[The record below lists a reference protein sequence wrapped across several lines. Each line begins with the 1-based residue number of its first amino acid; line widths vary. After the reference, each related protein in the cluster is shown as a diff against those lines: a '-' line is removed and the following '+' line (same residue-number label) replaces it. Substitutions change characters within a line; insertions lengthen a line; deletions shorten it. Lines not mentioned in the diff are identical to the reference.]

1 MFPSNG
7 WEAHVYTGPI
17 DHTNMVNMDTLVN
30 RLLAPV
36 VGVYHAILVGNGH
49 RLIGTMLIGC
59 ILRIAG
65 NVKD

>member
-36 VGVYHAILVGNGH
+36 VGVYHAILAGIGH
-49 RLIGTMLIGC
+49 GLIGC